1 MELGDKLEDEAMEIE
16 EEIIMEEEEGK
27 IMIAIVQYAL
37 QLIGLFIL
45 RFGPVRCRTCCI
57 MPQYTMLLLSFRT

>member
-27 IMIAIVQYAL
+27 MMIAIVN
-37 QLIGLFIL
+37 II
-45 RFGPVRCRTCCI
+45 
-57 MPQYTMLLLSFRT
+57 PQYTMPLLSFRT